1 MVCPRW
7 WYQTFL
13 KPTYLYI
20 ASNFQDLL
28 ELPDQTQQLPQRR
41 LLQPSAPAYNPLQN
55 HYENRPSLGHI
66 EMQNDSRFVN
76 SSMIDIDGGEPIVE
90 TTATIDAQPIV
101 QGIVVKNDA
110 I

>member
-1 MVCPRW
+1 
-7 WYQTFL
+7 
-13 KPTYLYI
+13 
-20 ASNFQDLL
+20 
-28 ELPDQTQQLPQRR
+28 
-41 LLQPSAPAYNPLQN
+41 
-55 HYENRPSLGHI
+55 
-66 EMQNDSRFVN
+66 MQNDSRFVN